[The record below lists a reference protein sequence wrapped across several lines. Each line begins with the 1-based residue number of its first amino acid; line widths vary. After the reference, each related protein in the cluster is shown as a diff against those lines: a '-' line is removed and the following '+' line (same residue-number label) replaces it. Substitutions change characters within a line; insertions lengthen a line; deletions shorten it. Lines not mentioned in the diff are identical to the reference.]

1 MPASNGTETEGQGRR
16 ELDGRVA
23 RPEEEGRDA
32 VSLGNVYWRSK
43 KMEEKKKERRVGA
56 GPDGG
61 AELVASQSSRH
72 RDDGTWALA
81 RQTTSEPPLERRP
94 GGRIEEGWK
103 DGEED
108 GLPKNGRRADHG
120 GVAAT
125 LAGRPA
131 FGSRRGEQP
140 C

>member
-1 MPASNGTETEGQGRR
+1 MTLASNGPETEGQGRR

-61 AELVASQSSRH
+61 AELVASQSSCH
-72 RDDGTWALA
+72 RDNGTWDPT
-81 RQTTSEPPLERRP
+81 RQITSDLPR
-94 GGRIEEGWK
+94 GRMG
-103 DGEED
+103 
-108 GLPKNGRRADHG
+108 
-120 GVAAT
+120 
-125 LAGRPA
+125 AGRTNKKKEGC
-131 FGSRRGEQP
+131 GSRTRKFSRKTDSGWNGATMP
-140 C
+140 PF